1 MPISLNN
8 TIVIEDNA
16 VVYANTITTPANV
29 AVSVFNSGIR
39 AVGGINLGAGSSG
52 YSFTWSSTYIGVDTA
67 PTWKKLATVNL
78 PNSTGSFLTL
88 AFTVQIGALGG
99 AQSANFGNN
108 LHTSKYIAQLV
119 RASTVVDNI
128 NTAYFYGTS
137 DILRIVQ
144 PSLGI
149 YEVQIKN
156 LTTGTIP
163 YRVDAQ
169 AIHSGAGISDP
180 TSHVTILH
188 GGDNATAVGTT
199 YTATEA
205 SNAVNYA
212 GFLNLSKLIAN
223 NSTIWFDVGSNA
235 APAVAF
241 VGRTNTGLYSP
252 STDTFVGVTGGLEA
266 FRVTSTQQ
274 LLVTGGLGFFT
285 GSGGTVTQATSK
297 STAVTLDK
305 VSGAITTHTAA
316 LNAGTSVQFTL
327 NNNKIANTDTV
338 IINVRS
344 PTGKYRADVV
354 GLGAG
359 TANIEL
365 FNSTGGS
372 LSEAVVLNFN
382 VIKGVNA

>member
-1 MPISLNN
+1 MPLSLNN

-39 AVGGINLGAGSSG
+39 AVEGVNMGAGTSG
-52 YSFTWSSTYIGVDTA
+52 YTFTWSAAHAGVDTA
-67 PTWKKLATVNL
+67 PTWKKLATIAL
-78 PNSTGSFLTL
+78 PNTTSSFMSML
-88 AFTVQIGALGG
+88 FTVNIGVTAG
-99 AQSANFGNN
+99 AQNTNFGQN
-108 LHTSKYIAQLV
+108 LQTSKFTAQFV
-119 RASTVVDNI
+119 RATTVVDNI
-128 NTAYFYGTS
+128 NTAYFYGTT
-137 DILRIVQ
+137 DLLRIVH
-144 PSLGI
+144 PSAGT

-156 LTTGTIP
+156 YNTGIQ

-169 AIHSGAGISDP
+169 VIHPGSGIGDPSQYIYVLSGA
-180 TSHVTILH
+180 
-188 GGDNATAVGTT
+188 DNGTAVGTT
-199 YTATEA
+199 YTPTEA

-212 GFLNLSKLIAN
+212 GFLNLSKLVAN
-223 NSTIWFDVGSNA
+223 NSTVWFDAGTNT
-235 APAVAF
+235 APTVSFA
-241 VGRTNTGLYSP
+241 GRTSTGFYSP
-252 STDTFVGVTGGLEA
+252 SADTFVGVTAGLEA

-285 GSGGTVTQATSK
+285 GSGGTVTQTTSK

-305 VSGAITTHTAA
+305 MSGAITTNTAA
-316 LNAGTSVQFTL
+316 LNASTAVQFTL

-365 FNSTGGS
+365 FNSTAGS